1 MKMGAIEKRFVN
13 AVGHSRG
20 VAEAAARRLQDVPCR
35 PGQTYLDV
43 GCGNGAAAAHLAAA
57 LGLDVTGID
66 VDPEQI
72 ELARRA
78 SEGIRGVRFLMLDAT
93 HLPFGDA
100 TFDIV
105 ATNKTTH
112 HIPTWDE
119 ALAEML
125 RVLRPGGYLVYA
137 DFVLPGWLAALLR
150 PIAGRRAGL
159 VTRAALDRILGGRGL
174 EVVRCG
180 GPGVLYEAVCRK
192 PT

>member
-1 MKMGAIEKRFVN
+1 MKMGTIEKRFVN
-13 AVGHSRG
+13 AAGHSRD
-20 VAEAAARRLQDVPCR
+20 VAEAAARRLRGVPWR

-43 GCGNGAAAAHLAAA
+43 GCGNGAAAAHLSAAF
-57 LGLDVTGID
+57 GLDVTGVD

-72 ELARRA
+72 EQARKAVER
-78 SEGIRGVRFLMLDAT
+78 IRGVRFITVDAT
-93 HLPFGDA
+93 HLPFEDA
-100 TFDIV
+100 TFDFV

-112 HIPTWDE
+112 HIPAWDE

-137 DFVLPGWLAALLR
+137 DFVLPKWLAVLLR

-159 VTRAALDRILGGRGL
+159 VTREALDRFFLDRRVEIMRPARRGA
-174 EVVRCG
+174 
-180 GPGVLYEAVCRK
+180 LYETVCRK